1 MILKRK
7 TRSLAIRLTEEQYL
21 SLRQL
26 SVIRGARSV
35 SDYARDSLCGAF
47 ARMAPAPDEGI
58 ESQLATLSKDLAT
71 IAHEL
76 QKVKS
81 SMNQAAEAKA

>member
-1 MILKRK
+1 
-7 TRSLAIRLTEEQYL
+7 
-21 SLRQL
+21 
-26 SVIRGARSV
+26 
-35 SDYARDSLCGAF
+35 
-47 ARMAPAPDEGI
+47 MAPAPDEGI